1 MDEQDTKR
9 KNSKK
14 TDQLSEAK
22 KQKIETKKPEGNLDF
37 FLSKLFTIFAIFQQI
52 IEEVIKKI
60 ERKEQEGKVK
70 IKN

>member
-22 KQKIETKKPEGNLDF
+22 KQKIETKKPEGNFDL
-37 FLSKLFTIFAIFQQI
+37 FLSKLFTIFAVFQQI
-52 IEEVIKKI
+52 IEEVI
-60 ERKEQEGKVK
+60 
-70 IKN
+70 

>member
-1 MDEQDTKR
+1 MDKQDTKR

-52 IEEVIKKI
+52 IEEVI
-60 ERKEQEGKVK
+60 
-70 IKN
+70 